1 MSVRLVSV
9 LSLMVAVP
17 VSLATQ
23 FQVSAE
29 AAPAGKAIGKSKS
42 QEAPVAKSADAV
54 TGQAGK
60 TAAQPAA
67 QSAGQTACDLV
78 PVAGAFNVRPDGTV
92 YLKKAS
98 KFPFQN
104 DTQQFVP
111 EVVVSDKTSAKVA
124 LHEVTGKLQQDGLV
138 AKYKQINNELPGSH
152 SHRSGLAGLNRN
164 WQ

>member
-17 VSLATQ
+17 VALATQ
-23 FQVSAE
+23 FQVSAQ
-29 AAPAGKAIGKSKS
+29 AAPAGKAIGKNKSQDASVSKTESAPGQTSKS
-42 QEAPVAKSADAV
+42 VTQPVAQ
-54 TGQAGK
+54 T
-60 TAAQPAA
+60 
-67 QSAGQTACDLV
+67 AGQTACDLV

-92 YLKKAS
+92 YLKKAA

-111 EVVVSDKTSAKVA
+111 EVVVADKTSAKVA